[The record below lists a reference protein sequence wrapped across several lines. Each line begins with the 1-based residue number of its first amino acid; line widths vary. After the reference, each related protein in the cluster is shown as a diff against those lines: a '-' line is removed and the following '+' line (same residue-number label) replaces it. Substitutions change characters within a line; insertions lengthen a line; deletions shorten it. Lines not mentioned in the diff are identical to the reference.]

1 MANLLDS
8 NLFDIV
14 ILSVDDLF
22 YSNGPL
28 LAHVDASYALTVF
41 TAVMMSA
48 LVTAGFIYRPQERT
62 VLGLTWVSLE
72 LFMLY
77 VLNTWIIFGHA
88 Q

>member
-14 ILSVDDLF
+14 ILLVDDLF
-22 YSNGPL
+22 YSNGSL
-28 LAHVDASYALTVF
+28 LAHVDTSHALTAF

-48 LVTAGFIYRPQERT
+48 LVTAGFIFRPQGPSIP
-62 VLGLTWVSLE
+62 GLIWVSLR

-77 VLNTWIIFGHA
+77 VLNTWIISGHA